1 MSQLRDMLQ
10 EDEEELLS
18 DDDITCSSNSS
29 DEGVLVGVA
38 ADHVTVSVG
47 EQEGEGLLH
56 HVMQQMDKE
65 LVGTTMAQSFD
76 HAQEEGLQEQQEGE
90 GLQQQQEEG
99 ELRPVDIDF
108 NLVKNLLES
117 YASQDGGAGPTS
129 NILQSMGIKLPE
141 Q

>member
-10 EDEEELLS
+10 EEEEGLLS
-18 DDDITCSSNSS
+18 DDDITYSSDSS
-29 DEGVLVGVA
+29 DESMS
-38 ADHVTVSVG
+38 VSMIGSHMSVSAG
-47 EQEGEGLLH
+47 EKEGEGLLH
-56 HVMQQMDKE
+56 HMMQQMDKE
-65 LVGTTMAQSFD
+65 LAGTTMAQSFD
-76 HAQEEGLQEQQEGE
+76 HVQEEEGFQEQQREGQQQEGE
-90 GLQQQQEEG
+90 

>member
-1 MSQLRDMLQ
+1 MSQLRDILQ
-10 EDEEELLS
+10 EKEEGLLS
-18 DDDITCSSNSS
+18 DDDITYSSDSS
-29 DEGVLVGVA
+29 DESMSVSMIGGHMSVSA
-38 ADHVTVSVG
+38 AG

-56 HVMQQMDKE
+56 HMMQQMDKE
-65 LVGTTMAQSFD
+65 LTGTTMAQSFD
-76 HAQEEGLQEQQEGE
+76 HVQEEE
-90 GLQQQQEEG
+90 GLQQQQEGE

>member
-1 MSQLRDMLQ
+1 
-10 EDEEELLS
+10 
-18 DDDITCSSNSS
+18 
-29 DEGVLVGVA
+29 VFA
-38 ADHVTVSVG
+38 G
-47 EQEGEGLLH
+47 EQEEDGLLH
-56 HVMQQMDKE
+56 HMMQQMDKE
-65 LVGTTMAQSFD
+65 LAGTTMAQSFD
-76 HAQEEGLQEQQEGE
+76 HVQEEEGLQEQQGEGQQLEGE
-90 GLQQQQEEG
+90 